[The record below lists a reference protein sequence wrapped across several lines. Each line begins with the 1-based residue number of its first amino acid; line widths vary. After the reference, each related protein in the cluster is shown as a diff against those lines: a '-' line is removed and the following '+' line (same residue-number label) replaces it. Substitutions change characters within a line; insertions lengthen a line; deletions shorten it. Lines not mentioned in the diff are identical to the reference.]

1 LIRLLWTAVC
11 CDGVVCMI
19 FMSLTL
25 HYRSFLF
32 FFFNDTATTEI
43 YTLSLHDAL
52 PISRPERVG
61 EGHEQRGAGVRAR
74 AVGQDDAVAAGC
86 HDLTRC
92 DGRGRGGGSACT
104 GAPGRANAPGP
115 PPSPRGRSSAPRGPR
130 PRRARCRGV
139 P

>member
-74 AVGQDDAVAAGC
+74 AVGQDDAVASRSEE
-86 HDLTRC
+86 HTSELQSRFDLV
-92 DGRGRGGGSACT
+92 
-104 GAPGRANAPGP
+104 
-115 PPSPRGRSSAPRGPR
+115 
-130 PRRARCRGV
+130 CRLLLEKKKKKKIRQRMIASV
-139 P
+139 TEINEHLADIKSHMPEH